1 MASSTAEPWL
11 TSECHGLL
19 LKKSES
25 RNMFESAWK
34 EKLMCWVSHGVM
46 YMRQAEVVVFRANQ
60 GSKAQEKI
68 AVADDGQILSLVDW
82 VLSENA
88 KDLKGEKFT
97 LRRKDDANIFFSFKA
112 STTQEA
118 GAWVSFLKTKIQTL
132 QDKAEAAR
140 AARGNVNDKE
150 NESASQAHGSQPNA
164 HKGPTSRNQLHGINI
179 SYMYDN
185 GDHYVGDFHF
195 GKKHGTGRYTRKD
208 GSVYEGEYQND
219 QKHGNGK
226 LIYKSGDTFVGT
238 WKEGVQCGFGVLK
251 CADGRV
257 YEGEWKDGKQHGK
270 GTFKSADGGGV
281 YQGEWMNGVKHGR
294 GKSSSSDGHVYDGE
308 WRNNKKEGRGK
319 HVRPD
324 GSSYDGEWKNDKK
337 HGKGTYKYTNGDYYE
352 GETKNGLKHG
362 YGIFKASN
370 GARYEGE
377 WVEGKKHGQGTYTSN
392 QGKVYKGKWKDD
404 RPCDAPD
411 TASGSNDKQEKEKA
425 EGNKNYFGFF
435 QARGNAPQQ
444 AKQQAH
450 GPEDEQAR
458 AKREQEEAA
467 EKRAA
472 ERARQRMEEEEAMRA
487 ANLSGPVMKDL
498 EPQLDKIKA
507 ASKKSAQALL
517 QHVFKYH
524 PPRNNPNEIP
534 SDFSDAMMRKTL
546 LKTIRIYHQDK
557 NSIELYGLEWHLLC
571 REITKQLN
579 SKFELYKQ

>member
-1 MASSTAEPWL
+1 
-11 TSECHGLL
+11 
-19 LKKSES
+19 
-25 RNMFESAWK
+25 
-34 EKLMCWVSHGVM
+34 
-46 YMRQAEVVVFRANQ
+46 
-60 GSKAQEKI
+60 
-68 AVADDGQILSLVDW
+68 
-82 VLSENA
+82 
-88 KDLKGEKFT
+88 
-97 LRRKDDANIFFSFKA
+97 
-112 STTQEA
+112 
-118 GAWVSFLKTKIQTL
+118 
-132 QDKAEAAR
+132 
-140 AARGNVNDKE
+140 
-150 NESASQAHGSQPNA
+150 
-164 HKGPTSRNQLHGINI
+164 
-179 SYMYDN
+179 MYDN

-238 WKEGVQCGFGVLK
+238 VNPLGGLQPADYFAVERRCSMWIWCLK